1 MEPRRLPDN
10 MREFRADDLHE
21 LNMGGGGPRVGADP
35 LIWSD
40 G

>member
-1 MEPRRLPDN
+1 

-21 LNMGGGGPRVGADP
+21 LNMGGGPRVGADP
-35 LIWSD
+35 LLWSD